1 MCAHMC
7 ARVCTRERC
16 PQPGTGR
23 AGRVVSVR
31 ARGVRAGAGA
41 GGAFAG
47 GRGELEPL
55 APGSGW
61 GTAGSVVQHGTA
73 QHGTARHGTAWR
85 GCVCSCTPPMSA
97 PACSPAPRQASSR
110 CSGQS
115 EPAPGQLS
123 MLGGRLFPLPKSGR
137 SFPQDRVSQQYG
149 DNGKM
154 LRQHSWQ
161 PSARCSVS
169 AAAAQRSIVLKG
181 REIPTSGRRQSQAC
195 SVGREQEQDGLQ
207 KGDQNTARMGH
218 R

>member
-1 MCAHMC
+1 MCGGNARQWAC
-7 ARVCTRERC
+7 AR
-16 PQPGTGR
+16 GTGAAVGFPGAVGSR
-23 AGRVVSVR
+23 SPGIWLEGGVVGNTV
-31 ARGVRAGAGA
+31 
-41 GGAFAG
+41 
-47 GRGELEPL
+47 
-55 APGSGW
+55 
-61 GTAGSVVQHGTA
+61 
-73 QHGTARHGTAWR
+73 QHGTARHGTAWH
-85 GCVCSCTPPMSA
+85 GGAACVPAHPPVSA
-97 PACSPAPRQASSR
+97 PACSPAPRQAGSR

-161 PSARCSVS
+161 PSARCYVS
-169 AAAAQRSIVLKG
+169 AAAAQCSIVLKG
-181 REIPTSGRRQSQAC
+181 REIPTSGQRQSQAC
-195 SVGREQEQDGLQ
+195 SVGREQEQDGLR